1 MSITCKRVWIS
12 GCNYAMLTAIALR
25 MDAAIMKTKCS
36 TTRDG
41 RTDSRVFFI
50 IFKLPALLI
59 TPILGFIV
67 EFLYELPFMLVCL
80 LDNRFR
86 K

>member
-1 MSITCKRVWIS
+1 MDNATMKAKR
-12 GCNYAMLTAIALR
+12 
-25 MDAAIMKTKCS
+25 S
-36 TTRDG
+36 TVKDRWTESQ
-41 RTDSRVFFI
+41 TFFI

-59 TPILGFIV
+59 TPILGFII

-80 LDNRFR
+80 LDSRLR